1 MKVARKDV
9 QTCLNIWKDIRTKE
23 FPDRIEVIYAK
34 GSACKPWESEIDYV
48 PVISDVDIHVRFTE
62 SNRED
67 PLSLLDMNEA
77 INIAQRYEEIFLN
90 MRSHSLHLPRVQVV
104 NVNSI
109 IKDPT
114 FIFPRADDIVLLYG
128 WYENPNLVTDEF
140 IRKLDRE
147 WILSDLSEYLKTL
160 SEKTFDRS
168 GLDYWIQLR
177 SMNWRVSPTPVR
189 LLTQF
194 LQCSPYEIWTWNRSK
209 IVRELIDQDLTSLVT
224 SYQNFYLSGWKLFLS
239 NFSET
244 KYYRDLL
251 KHGYS
256 VLSKAQ
262 NILKNS

>member
-1 MKVARKDV
+1 MKDA
-9 QTCLNIWKDIRTKE
+9 LNIT
-23 FPDRIEVIYAK
+23 
-34 GSACKPWESEIDYV
+34 
-48 PVISDVDIHVRFTE
+48 
-62 SNRED
+62 
-67 PLSLLDMNEA
+67 
-77 INIAQRYEEIFLN
+77 QRYEEIFLD
-90 MRSHSLHLPRVQVV
+90 MRSDSLHLPRVQVV

-109 IKDPT
+109 IKDPS

-128 WYENPNLVTDEF
+128 CYENPNLVPDEF
-140 IRKLDRE
+140 IRELDRK
-147 WILSDLSEYLKTL
+147 IVLVDLPEYLKSL

-177 SMNWRVSPTPVR
+177 GMNWRVSPTPVR

-209 IVRELIDQDLTSLVT
+209 IVRKLIDQDLTSLAEA
-224 SYQNFYLSGWKLFLS
+224 YQNFYLSGWKLFLS

-244 KYYRDLL
+244 KYYLDLL